1 MLSIIYNEQVEEISG
16 VNIFDAIDGDLANCK
31 KKIGTWE
38 LNTICLFIVKFVF
51 LNHIGFNSRAPKY
64 LGHYVAG

>member
-31 KKIGTWE
+31 K
-38 LNTICLFIVKFVF
+38 
-51 LNHIGFNSRAPKY
+51 R
-64 LGHYVAG
+64 